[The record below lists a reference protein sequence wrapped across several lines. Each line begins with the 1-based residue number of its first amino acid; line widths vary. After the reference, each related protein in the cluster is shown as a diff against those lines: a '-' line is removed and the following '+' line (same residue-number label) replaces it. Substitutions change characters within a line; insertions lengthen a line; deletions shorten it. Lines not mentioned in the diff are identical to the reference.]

1 MSTTLVAPP
10 ERRPLPPSPKL
21 ELKRAKYFPCCEG
34 ARVAGGMYELHGFGP
49 RRKYTVYVRIYFG
62 ARPTA
67 SARAQAQKALD
78 RLHLPPVR

>member
-1 MSTTLVAPP
+1 VIFQGQLREHKPI
-10 ERRPLPPSPKL
+10 KL
-21 ELKRAKYFPCCEG
+21 NFKRARYLPCCEG

-67 SARAQAQKALD
+67 SKRAQAQKALD
-78 RLHLPPVR
+78 RLELPPPR